1 METILQ
7 LDESLFFYINDGWSH
22 SWLDA
27 IMPIW
32 REKTT
37 WIPLYLMFLVY
48 AFIQYSWKKAIL
60 FIFILAATVGIADQI
75 SSQLI
80 KKNVKRLRP
89 CNQIELQENINV
101 LVPCG
106 SGYSFTS
113 SHATNHFAIAT
124 FVGFTLFNASRVA
137 LVLLF
142 FWAATIALGQVYVGV
157 HYPLDIT
164 IGALIGI
171 LVGHFCVYL
180 FKIFYRIL
188 STSKKIV

>member
-1 METILQ
+1 LENILQ
-7 LDESLFFYINDGWSH
+7 LDEYLFFSINQGWSH
-22 SWLDA
+22 PWLDA

-37 WIPLYLMFLVY
+37 WIPLYMIFIAY
-48 AFIQYSWKKAIL
+48 AFFQYSWKKAIL
-60 FIFILAATVGIADQI
+60 FVFILAATVGIADQI

-89 CNQIELQENINV
+89 CHQMELQTSINV

-124 FVGFTLFNASRVA
+124 LVSFTLFNASRVA

-142 FWAATIALGQVYVGV
+142 FWASTIAIGQVYVGV
-157 HYPLDIT
+157 HYPLDISVGGC
-164 IGALIGI
+164 IGFLIGSF
-171 LVGHFCVYL
+171 GTYL
-180 FKIFYRIL
+180 FKILYRIL
-188 STSKKIV
+188 PASKKIA

>member
-1 METILQ
+1 ML
-7 LDESLFFYINDGWSH
+7 LFSTLGKKPYC
-22 SWLDA
+22 
-27 IMPIW
+27 
-32 REKTT
+32 
-37 WIPLYLMFLVY
+37 LYLFWLLPLEWQTKSV
-48 AFIQYSWKKAIL
+48 AN
-60 FIFILAATVGIADQI
+60 
-75 SSQLI
+75 SS

-124 FVGFTLFNASRVA
+124 LVSFTLFNASRVA

-142 FWAATIALGQVYVGV
+142 SWAATIALGQVYVGV